1 MVGSE
6 SKRGQSLK
14 ALVVIFE
21 ELIPISGGG
30 TPRTFN
36 IVRALAE
43 CGHEVYVAASF
54 GVDEA
59 QALRELGAA
68 GVLPLVGV
76 SRMDPGKMRKYAL
89 TYPVNILRV
98 AAYAWRLGPDVIL
111 THNTPAGFAAL
122 LGKLL
127 RPRSV
132 TVCDLTDLLFE
143 YLDDYAAYPRGSWLK
158 LAASFGRWMERTS
171 VRKSDRII
179 TISQAMKEILVR
191 DYGANPERVD
201 IVHDG
206 VDTRVFHRQDA
217 ADLRELHAPG
227 ADHVLIFH
235 GVIDPQ
241 DGPEL
246 FIEAAPAILDHHPRT
261 RFWMVGDGTAVPD
274 LMVRAETAGLADR
287 FYFSGWVR
295 QADVARYIS
304 ASDLGLVILPD
315 VLSARGRVTLKEFEY
330 WACGIPAVLPRLP
343 ALQEVVGDEAASL
356 FYTPGD
362 AADFAAKVDELLS
375 DDERRREMGRLGQ
388 QRVTEKFEWQ
398 ALAGEIARLCEEY
411 VSG

>member
-1 MVGSE
+1 M
-6 SKRGQSLK
+6 K

-21 ELIPISGGG
+21 ELVPISGGG

-36 IVRALAE
+36 IVRSLAE
-43 CGHEVYVAASF
+43 QGHEVYVAASF
-54 GVDEA
+54 GVDQEEA
-59 QALRELGAA
+59 KHELGAA
-68 GVLPLVGV
+68 GVLSLAGV

-89 TYPVNILRV
+89 TYPINILRV

-111 THNTPAGFAAL
+111 THNTAAGFAAL

-127 RPRSV
+127 RPSAV

-143 YLDDYAAYPRGSWLK
+143 YLDNYKGSWLK

-179 TISQAMKEILVR
+179 TISGAMREILVR
-191 DYGANPERVD
+191 DYGAKSERVD

-206 VDTRVFHRQDA
+206 VDTRIFHQHEA
-217 ADLRELHAPG
+217 SDLRKKHAPD

-246 FIEAAPAILDHHPRT
+246 LIEAAPAILDHHPQT
-261 RFWMVGDGTAVPD
+261 CFWMVGDGTAVPD
-274 LMVRAETAGLADR
+274 LKVRAEAAGLSDR
-287 FYFSGWVR
+287 FYFSGWVQ

-330 WACGIPAVLPRLP
+330 WACGVPAVLPRLP

-362 AADFAAKVDELLS
+362 AADFAAKVNELLA
-375 DDERRREMGRLGQ
+375 DEDRRREMGRLGQ
-388 QRVTEKFEWQ
+388 QRVAERFEWR
-398 ALAGEIARLCEEY
+398 ALTSEIVRLCEEY
-411 VSG
+411 VSASR